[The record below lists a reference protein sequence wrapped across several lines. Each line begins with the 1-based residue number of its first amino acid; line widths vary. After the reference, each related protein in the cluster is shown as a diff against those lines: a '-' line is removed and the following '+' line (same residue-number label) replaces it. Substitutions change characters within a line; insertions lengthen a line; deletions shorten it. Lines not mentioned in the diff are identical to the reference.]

1 MSLLPHDASFH
12 ERVADLFAA
21 FRGRG
26 VALSALDV
34 ELVDAWAKA
43 GAPFEVVAR
52 GIRKAAEGALFDAP
66 DDDRGL
72 RSLTACQ
79 RLVSAE
85 LDKFNAT
92 TTGKAVAPEPEAQA
106 ETDKPRK
113 DVPLHIKRHRQL
125 KAALRRAAK
134 DSERIAPAAL
144 RIVETLREPQDFDGA
159 ERNEMLAQ
167 LLLLRAL
174 PVAERRALLQEAH
187 DLVQKSPAMSARA
200 RRESRRLHRAALL
213 RRALDLPAF
222 W

>member
-72 RSLTACQ
+72 RSLTACA
-79 RLVSAE
+79 RLVTVE
-85 LDKFNAT
+85 LEKFNAA
-92 TTGKAVAPEPEAQA
+92 TTGKAAQPDPDGD
-106 ETDKPRK
+106 TDKPRK
-113 DVPLHIKRHRQL
+113 DVPLHLKRHRQL

-134 DSERIAPAAL
+134 DTERIAPAAL
-144 RIVETLREPQDFDGA
+144 RIAETLREPEDFDAA
-159 ERNEMLAQ
+159 ERNEVLAQ
-167 LLLLRAL
+167 MLLLRAL
-174 PVAERRALLQEAH
+174 PFSERRALLQEAH

-213 RRALDLPAF
+213 RRALDLPVF

>member
-34 ELVDAWAKA
+34 ELVDSWAKT

-52 GIRKAAEGALFDAP
+52 GIRKAAEDVLFDANP
-66 DDDRGL
+66 DDNGL
-72 RSLTACQ
+72 RSLNACI
-79 RLVSAE
+79 RSVEAE
-85 LDKFNAT
+85 LKKYTAT
-92 TTGKAVAPEPEAQA
+92 SVGRPEA
-106 ETDKPRK
+106 ETPKRVQP
-113 DVPLHIKRHRQL
+113 PLHLKRHTEL
-125 KAALRRAAK
+125 KKALTRLSRS
-134 DSERIAPAAL
+134 DVRLFVIADRLKNGLPK
-144 RIVETLREPQDFDGA
+144 PSDFDEAQHHEDLVCAVLLHALPFA
-159 ERNEMLAQ
+159 ER
-167 LLLLRAL
+167 L
-174 PVAERRALLQEAH
+174 PLLQEAR

-213 RRALDLPAF
+213 RRAIDLPAF